1 MVREGQ
7 VTPLHFHI
15 LKTED
20 ITNRGGATAT
30 GDLVVQLYQSVE
42 DANLADILVTVAFD
56 GILRRIQPGGRILLK
71 PGESI
76 TLPPRVYHSFHAIHG
91 DALIGEVSSVNND
104 TDDNH
109 FYLRQTRFPEIVED
123 EPPLRLLCTEY
134 PEPRT

>member
-1 MVREGQ
+1 M
-7 VTPLHFHI
+7 
-15 LKTED
+15 
-20 ITNRGGATAT
+20 
-30 GDLVVQLYQSVE
+30 QLYQSVE
-42 DANLADILVTVAFD
+42 DADLADIPVTVACD
-56 GILRRIQPGGRILLK
+56 GVLRQIQPGGHILLR

-76 TLPPRVYHSFHAIHG
+76 TLPPRVYHSFHAING

-109 FYLRQTRFPEIVED
+109 FHLPQMRFPEIVED